1 MPKPITRP
9 PTTEIM
15 PKHNVFIGIGSNIG
29 DRLHHLQEAVDRLS
43 MLDETTISAVSSI
56 YMTEPV
62 GESEQNR
69 FYNGVL
75 QLETSLPPEEL
86 RRQCKTIEQELGRPD
101 AYPRWSPRVI
111 DLDIL
116 LYDDAIIQTETL
128 SIPHQELHCRKF
140 VLIPLLDIA
149 NPLHPAM
156 QQTMRQLLECCNDR
170 SVLIKTKE
178 KIRIKK
184 RRSTSRKGSVL

>member
-1 MPKPITRP
+1 MPKPITP
-9 PTTEIM
+9 PHVTEMM
-15 PKHNVFIGIGSNIG
+15 PIHNVFIGIGSNIG
-29 DRLHHLQEAVDRLS
+29 DRLQHLQDAVDL
-43 MLDETTISAVSSI
+43 LTLLKETSVCAVSSV

-69 FYNGVL
+69 FYNAVVL
-75 QLETSLPPEEL
+75 LETLLPPEEL
-86 RRQCKTIEQELGRPD
+86 RMQCKAIEQELGRPD

-116 LYDDAIIQTETL
+116 LYDELCLHTGTL
-128 SIPHQELHCRKF
+128 SIPHPELHCRKF

-156 QQTMRQLLECCNDR
+156 QRSILQLLECSSDQ
-170 SVLIKTKE
+170 SVLIRIKNR
-178 KIRIKK
+178 ILIKK
-184 RRSTSRKGSVL
+184 RRTASR

>member
-1 MPKPITRP
+1 MLKLISLQPVP
-9 PTTEIM
+9 EIM
-15 PKHNVFIGIGSNIG
+15 PIHKAFIGIGSNIG
-29 DRLHHLQEAVDRLS
+29 DRLRNLQEAVNLLAL
-43 MLDETTISAVSSI
+43 LDETSVCAVSSI

-75 QLETSLPPEEL
+75 QLETSLSPEEL

-116 LYDDAIIQTETL
+116 LYDSLCLSTETL
-128 SIPHQELHCRKF
+128 SIPHAELHCRKF
-140 VLIPLLDIA
+140 VLVPLLDIA

-156 QQTMRQLLECCNDR
+156 QHTILQLLEVCSDR
-170 SVLIKTKE
+170 SVLIRIRDG
-178 KIRIKK
+178 IRIKK
-184 RRSTSRKGSVL
+184 NGPL

>member
-1 MPKPITRP
+1 MP
-9 PTTEIM
+9 M
-15 PKHNVFIGIGSNIG
+15 HHVFIGIGSNIG
-29 DRLHHLQEAVDRLS
+29 ERLHHLQEAVDRLA
-43 MLDETTISAVSSI
+43 LLAETEICAISSI

-75 QLETSLPPEEL
+75 LLQTTLPPEEL
-86 RRQCKTIEQELGRPD
+86 RRQCKIIEQELGRPD
-101 AYPRWSPRVI
+101 NYPRWSPRVI

-116 LYDDAIIQTETL
+116 LYDELCLITETL
-128 SIPHQELHCRKF
+128 SIPHPELHCRKF

-156 QQTMRQLLECCNDR
+156 HQSALELLDNCSDR
-170 SVLIKTKE
+170 SVLIKIKE
-178 KIRIKK
+178 CVGIKK
-184 RRSTSRKGSVL
+184 RRNTR